1 MERYNKKCNN
11 NFTTSLNDKYNI
23 TFYSDDDNKKF
34 IILKHN
40 DKYIW
45 AKYKI
50 ICSYNLNKNILKKA
64 SDMIIIE
71 KSILDT
77 KINFKEYKTID
88 DIENNIMDKI
98 LDYYIGYV
106 IKKDNNMIYFIGI
119 EKIIR
124 F

>member
-11 NFTTSLNDKYNI
+11 NFNTSLNDKYDI

-34 IILKHN
+34 IILKQN

-50 ICSYNLNKNILKKA
+50 ICSYDLNKNILKKA
-64 SDMIIIE
+64 EDMIIIE
-71 KSILDT
+71 KSIIDT

-88 DIENNIMDKI
+88 DIENNIMKEV
-98 LDYYIGYV
+98 LNYYIGYI
-106 IKKDNNMIYFIGI
+106 IKRDNNMIYFIGI